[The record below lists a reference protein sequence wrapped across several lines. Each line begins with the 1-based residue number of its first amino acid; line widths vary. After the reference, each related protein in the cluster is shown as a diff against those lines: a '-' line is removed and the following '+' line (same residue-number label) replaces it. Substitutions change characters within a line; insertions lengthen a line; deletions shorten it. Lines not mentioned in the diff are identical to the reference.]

1 MPHELMKL
9 PYALNALEPH
19 ISKETL
25 QYHHGKHHRAYV
37 EKLNELVIGTEFE
50 HSSLEDTVRKSS
62 GDIFNNAAQV
72 WNHNFYWQCLTPDG
86 EGLPNGALAKAID
99 SAFGSFEGFSEK
111 FTKAAIARFGSGW
124 AWLVRKSDST
134 LAIVTTGNADN
145 PLKSGEAALLTCDV
159 WEHAY
164 YIDYRNKRPDYLKAF
179 WGLVNWDFAEER
191 YHDAPDITAV
201 KPKAGL
207 SASA

>member
-37 EKLNELVIGTEFE
+37 EKLNELVVGTEFE

-72 WNHNFYWQCLTPDG
+72 WNHNFYWQSLTPDG

-145 PLKSGEAALLTCDV
+145 PLKSGDAALLTC
-159 WEHAY
+159 
-164 YIDYRNKRPDYLKAF
+164 
-179 WGLVNWDFAEER
+179 
-191 YHDAPDITAV
+191 
-201 KPKAGL
+201 
-207 SASA
+207 